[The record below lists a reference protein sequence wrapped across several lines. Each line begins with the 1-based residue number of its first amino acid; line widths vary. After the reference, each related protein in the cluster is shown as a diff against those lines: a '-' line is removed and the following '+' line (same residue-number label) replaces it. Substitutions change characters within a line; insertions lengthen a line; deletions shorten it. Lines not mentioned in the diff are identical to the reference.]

1 MAEKA
6 IEKAAEEIGTV
17 ISTPEGPSPGSVD
30 FIVYTG
36 VVHRGQFVEMDYA
49 EGTLVCL
56 VTNVM
61 KSNRYFE
68 RFESVKE
75 FERSGTKIF
84 EQFPTQEW
92 EYLVAMTRPLGAYDK
107 GLIKRSTFP
116 PSPGTKVRIATR
128 GTLEKFLG
136 FDLEKGLHL
145 GEIEHHDTPVKL
157 NLSRL
162 FQKHLAIL
170 AMSGAGKCVTGG
182 TKILLEGMAQKTIR
196 ELVESAFN
204 NGKSVEDGVEFFEGE
219 LGLKTYS
226 LKDGKITPA
235 KILGYYR
242 RKSPEKIVRIRTRA
256 GKFIELTNEHMVPV
270 FRGRVHWIQAQE
282 LANDDYMLSPLVEWE
297 GKEASIDFSGI
308 ISENK
313 ATKICGGFAVSKT
326 SGKKLALKHAV
337 DKGLARLLA
346 YLLAEGH
353 NTMKSRVTFT
363 NFNQEIQRDF
373 TEIISS
379 KFRFNVGHANSK
391 GELYFDS
398 VLFSRAFAHLGF
410 TNSSWTKFVPAEVLS
425 SKKEVLES
433 FLASFI
439 DCDGYVNK
447 AKSEIEITLA
457 SKGLAD
463 GIEEILYKLGI
474 ISFRK
479 IKRADGK
486 EYQRIFVRGAE
497 ELRKLSSLN
506 LLIDYKREALK
517 NGSGKKANTNIN
529 AIPCMASMFSETLE
543 LLRMPQPQS
552 ESSGIINYLNRNDNP
567 SKNALSKLIVCFE
580 KRALEVEAAIG
591 QSYALWRS
599 LPNTTKND
607 ALGIVQEAYR
617 SGLMFKQISLASG
630 ISSTTAR
637 RVVRGITSPKHSVF
651 LLAES
656 ALKVRGK
663 SNPDINVLCSLDF
676 NGVLS
681 KIKSLCEKLNY
692 PTEELCTGKGLYK
705 QFLYS
710 HSTGRGVPDYS
721 AVLSLGKSLF
731 ELARASD
738 SNLAKAKALIS
749 TMKSALN
756 LNAFFDVVQ
765 EVQIADSK
773 CEYVYDLSVE
783 GSNFTANGLL
793 VHNSYLVSV
802 LLEELLLRK
811 KEDGRIGVLVMDA
824 HGEYRAFAEPV
835 RDGKG
840 VDFSAKT
847 RFVRAGEIQIGVPKL
862 SIGLLAALIPG
873 LSAPQKRDLA
883 RVIDKLRR
891 EMKEGLGPFDFG
903 AVKAEVSR
911 DAEIK
916 GSTKDALIG
925 WVMTLEQLGLF
936 GKTDNPSITDLVR
949 PGQLTIIDL
958 SDVIELRKKQ
968 IIVAYYARKLF
979 DERRSKRVPPFTIV
993 LEEAH
998 QLAPEKVSKEGS
1010 ISKNVIETI
1019 AREGRKFG
1027 AGICLISQRPVNLS
1041 TTALSQC
1048 GTHIILRVTN
1058 PYDLDHIKQTSE
1070 GIDQRTID
1078 MITSL
1083 RTGEGIIVGEAVN
1096 YPAFFKVRK
1105 KLSQDSKHEVTLEKS
1120 AIEFEEK
1127 KRESEKDIG
1136 DLL

>member
-1 MAEKA
+1 M
-6 IEKAAEEIGTV
+6 IEKTAEEIGTV

-107 GLIKRSTFP
+107 GTIRRSTFP

-128 GTLEKFLG
+128 PTLEKFLG

-145 GEIEHHDTPVKL
+145 GEIEHHGTPVKL

-170 AMSGAGKCVTGG
+170 AMSGAGK
-182 TKILLEGMAQKTIR
+182 
-196 ELVESAFN
+196 
-204 NGKSVEDGVEFFEGE
+204 
-219 LGLKTYS
+219 
-226 LKDGKITPA
+226 
-235 KILGYYR
+235 
-242 RKSPEKIVRIRTRA
+242 
-256 GKFIELTNEHMVPV
+256 
-270 FRGRVHWIQAQE
+270 
-282 LANDDYMLSPLVEWE
+282 
-297 GKEASIDFSGI
+297 
-308 ISENK
+308 
-313 ATKICGGFAVSKT
+313 
-326 SGKKLALKHAV
+326 
-337 DKGLARLLA
+337 
-346 YLLAEGH
+346 
-353 NTMKSRVTFT
+353 
-363 NFNQEIQRDF
+363 
-373 TEIISS
+373 
-379 KFRFNVGHANSK
+379 
-391 GELYFDS
+391 
-398 VLFSRAFAHLGF
+398 
-410 TNSSWTKFVPAEVLS
+410 
-425 SKKEVLES
+425 
-433 FLASFI
+433 
-439 DCDGYVNK
+439 
-447 AKSEIEITLA
+447 
-457 SKGLAD
+457 
-463 GIEEILYKLGI
+463 
-474 ISFRK
+474 
-479 IKRADGK
+479 
-486 EYQRIFVRGAE
+486 
-497 ELRKLSSLN
+497 
-506 LLIDYKREALK
+506 
-517 NGSGKKANTNIN
+517 
-529 AIPCMASMFSETLE
+529 
-543 LLRMPQPQS
+543 
-552 ESSGIINYLNRNDNP
+552 
-567 SKNALSKLIVCFE
+567 
-580 KRALEVEAAIG
+580 
-591 QSYALWRS
+591 
-599 LPNTTKND
+599 
-607 ALGIVQEAYR
+607 
-617 SGLMFKQISLASG
+617 
-630 ISSTTAR
+630 
-637 RVVRGITSPKHSVF
+637 
-651 LLAES
+651 
-656 ALKVRGK
+656 
-663 SNPDINVLCSLDF
+663 
-676 NGVLS
+676 
-681 KIKSLCEKLNY
+681 
-692 PTEELCTGKGLYK
+692 
-705 QFLYS
+705 
-710 HSTGRGVPDYS
+710 
-721 AVLSLGKSLF
+721 
-731 ELARASD
+731 
-738 SNLAKAKALIS
+738 
-749 TMKSALN
+749 
-756 LNAFFDVVQ
+756 
-765 EVQIADSK
+765 
-773 CEYVYDLSVE
+773 
-783 GSNFTANGLL
+783 
-793 VHNSYLVSV
+793 SYLVSV
-802 LLEELLLRK
+802 LLEELLSRK

-835 RDGKG
+835 KPGNSGK

-873 LSAPQKRDLA
+873 LSAPQRRDLA

-891 EMKEGLGPFDFG
+891 GMKEGRGPFDFG
-903 AVKAEVSR
+903 AVKAEISR

-916 GSTKDALIG
+916 GATKDALIG

-936 GKTDNPSITDLVR
+936 GETDNPSITDLVR

-958 SDVIELRKKQ
+958 SDVIDLKKKQ

-998 QLAPEKVSKEGS
+998 QLAPEKVSREGS
-1010 ISKNVIETI
+1010 ISKHVIEQI

-1105 KLSQDSKHEVTLEKS
+1105 KLSQDSRHEITLEKS
-1120 AIEFEEK
+1120 AIEFEEQK
-1127 KRESEKDIG
+1127 KESEKDLG